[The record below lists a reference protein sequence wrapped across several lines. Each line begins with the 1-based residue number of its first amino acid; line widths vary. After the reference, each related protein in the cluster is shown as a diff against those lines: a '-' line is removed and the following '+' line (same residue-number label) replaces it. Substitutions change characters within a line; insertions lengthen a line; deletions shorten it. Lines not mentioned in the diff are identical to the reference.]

1 MITLELARQT
11 LGETGK
17 KMSDMQIL
25 QTISLFQNLSESW
38 LDGFEKSIFEGRTVR
53 QLLTPKGG
61 AGL

>member
-17 KMSDMQIL
+17 KMTDIQIQ
-25 QTISLFQNLSESW
+25 QTISFFQNLSESW

-53 QLLTPKGG
+53 QLLTPKGRT
-61 AGL
+61 GL